1 MKQNLTS
8 AVSAD
13 RLIERYSQGD
23 ALVDAAI
30 EAYAA
35 DRDVNEF
42 LDTLHILANH
52 SKEELE
58 DMMRQSDADGD
69 SQCEYNGFELCI
81 LWLNIDCFFFIY
93 LFSQ

>member
-1 MKQNLTS
+1 M
-8 AVSAD
+8 
-13 RLIERYSQGD
+13 
-23 ALVDAAI
+23 VDAAI

-69 SQCEYNGFELCI
+69 SQCEYHDFELNI
-81 LWLNIDCFFFIY
+81 LWLNIDCFFY
-93 LFSQ
+93 LFIQPIIANRTRLHFPFRRQYWNRSWAS

>member
-1 MKQNLTS
+1 M
-8 AVSAD
+8 
-13 RLIERYSQGD
+13 
-23 ALVDAAI
+23 VDAAI

-69 SQCEYNGFELCI
+69 SQCEYHDFELCI
-81 LWLNIDCFFFIY
+81 LWLNIDCLFLK